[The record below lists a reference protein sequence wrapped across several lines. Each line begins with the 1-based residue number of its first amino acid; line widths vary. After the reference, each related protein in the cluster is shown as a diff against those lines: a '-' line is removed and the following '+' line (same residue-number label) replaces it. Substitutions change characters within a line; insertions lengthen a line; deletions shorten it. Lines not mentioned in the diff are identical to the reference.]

1 MSRQTFKKAGA
12 MASKNLLLETIPA
25 QLKARFGDATVEKVG
40 GLTILVIFV
49 LALVVMV
56 FSSITMFRAKR
67 VGIVPT
73 VYYTIFLLPVGQ
85 RLLKEAMALYS

>member
-1 MSRQTFKKAGA
+1 
-12 MASKNLLLETIPA
+12 MASKNQLLETIPA

-56 FSSITMFRAKR
+56 FSSITMSRAKR